1 MISLDHMLTEKDLA
15 QIHARGATLEHIEQ
29 QLVTFREGIPFVQ
42 LDRPCTLND
51 GMISFQ
57 PQDLDHFTSLF
68 EQAQSAGRFSKFV
81 PASGAAS
88 RMFKALLPFLTGAK
102 EQGKP
107 DTPSIPKIDYSSE
120 PAIQQL
126 CENLQRFA
134 FYPHLESALQ
144 HQHLQISNLL
154 ETGNI
159 QPILQH
165 LLTHAGL
172 NYAALPKG
180 LLYFH
185 SYPSGPRTP
194 IEEHLVEAAAY
205 TIDRNRQTTLHFTI
219 SPEHRT
225 PITNHIEN
233 LCQQLAKQGIVYII
247 SCSEQHLSTDTIAVD
262 ENNHPFRDRQGNVL
276 FRPAGHGALLDNLN
290 DFDGDLVFIK
300 NIDNVVPDRL
310 KPETF
315 VYKKA
320 MGGYLVFL
328 QQHIA
333 TFLTQ
338 LAEGQVGKDQLRTI
352 INFLKDQL
360 SISLPPDWDNW
371 PTHQQLVF
379 AHNTL
384 NRPIRVCGMVKNTG
398 EPGGGPFWV
407 THADGSQSRQ
417 IVETSQLD
425 PESPTQQH
433 ILQNATHF
441 NPVDMVCAIRDF
453 RGQAFDLTQF
463 RDPQTGFISYKS
475 YEGRELK
482 ALELPGLWNGAM
494 ANWITIF
501 AEVPLSTF
509 NPVKTLFDLLRP
521 EHQPL

>member
-1 MISLDHMLTEKDLA
+1 MIGLDHILTERDLA
-15 QIHARGATLEHIEQ
+15 QIRARGATLEHIEH
-29 QLVTFREGIPFVQ
+29 QLVMFHEGIPFAQ
-42 LDRPCTLND
+42 LDRPCILND

-57 PQDLDHFTSLF
+57 PQDLDHFASLF
-68 EQAQSAGRFSKFV
+68 EQAQSTGRFSKFV

-88 RMFKALLPFLTGAK
+88 RMFKALLPFLTEEK

-107 DTPSIPKIDYSSE
+107 ETQSIQKTDYSSE

-144 HQHLQISNLL
+144 HQHFQISNLF

-165 LLTHAGL
+165 LLTHTGL

-194 IEEHLVEAAAY
+194 VEEHLVEAAAY
-205 TIDRNRQTTLHFTI
+205 TIDRERRTTLHFTI

-225 PITNHIEN
+225 PITNHIED
-233 LCQQLAKQGIVYII
+233 LCQRLANQGIAYVI
-247 SCSEQHLSTDTIAVD
+247 SCSEQQFSTDTIAVD

-276 FRPAGHGALLDNLN
+276 FRPSGHGALLDNLN
-290 DFDGDLVFIK
+290 NFDGDLVFIK

-320 MGGYLVFL
+320 MGGLLVFL
-328 QQHIA
+328 QQQIA
-333 TFLTQ
+333 TYLIQ
-338 LAEGQVGKDQLRTI
+338 LAENKIDHDQLPSI
-352 INFLKDQL
+352 VQFMKDQL
-360 SISLPPDWDNW
+360 SISLPLDLDKW
-371 PTHQQLVF
+371 PIHQQLSFVQQ
-379 AHNTL
+379 TL

-417 IVETSQLD
+417 IVETSQID

-453 RGQAFDLTQF
+453 RGQPFDLTQF
-463 RDPQTGFISYKS
+463 RDPRTGFISHKS
-475 YEGRELK
+475 HEGRELK

-501 AEVPLSTF
+501 VEVPLSTF

-521 EHQPL
+521 EHQPS